1 MQSSKYHLIESRVH
15 HYLLLGEQWVWLKGR
30 RWCLSQMWV
39 GLAEHFFFFFSFY
52 YTDWTLITYTRT
64 LHTHMTYQNKTKQSN
79 FFKSEDA

>member
-39 GLAEHFFFFFSFY
+39 GLAEHFFFFFILLY
-52 YTDWTLITYTRT
+52 RLDINHIHKNITYT
-64 LHTHMTYQNKTKQSN
+64 YDISKQNKTKQLL
-79 FFKSEDA
+79 